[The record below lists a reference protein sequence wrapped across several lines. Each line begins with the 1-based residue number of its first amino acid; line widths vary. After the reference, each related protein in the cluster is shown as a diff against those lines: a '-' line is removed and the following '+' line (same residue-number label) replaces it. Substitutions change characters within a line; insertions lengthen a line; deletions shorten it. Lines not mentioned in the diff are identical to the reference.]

1 MRRYSDAEG
10 LPRVLVTLTGDPEA
24 SVRKAALEAIGI
36 ARHPGCEGAIR
47 ARLADPIPFVRAH
60 AARALGALR
69 ACSAARAM
77 LPLLADREW
86 LVRSAAK
93 QSLEAMGRE
102 IAPLV
107 LEMLSHEDAFA
118 RNGAAEVLQNLGM
131 FDALVAGHASGAAD
145 VDTLRTVEALAGAA
159 GPRMWDAVQL
169 RLNDAARARALVAS
183 AGIPP
188 AR

>member
-1 MRRYSDAEG
+1 
-10 LPRVLVTLTGDPEA
+10 
-24 SVRKAALEAIGI
+24 
-36 ARHPGCEGAIR
+36 
-47 ARLADPIPFVRAH
+47 
-60 AARALGALR
+60 
-69 ACSAARAM
+69 M

-169 RLNDAARARALVAS
+169 RLNDTARARALVAS